1 MGINHMREQAFNAYV
16 GPPETALG
24 LKTREDAW
32 RPIRMPVYLNGLD
45 TEPAMLIDDQAK
57 NLASHPDTKVVHELQ
72 DMVAEIR
79 RKVLALLRDAGI
91 ACIYSV
97 SLGCLFAARQF
108 WIDQTPN
115 RGPRLPRL
123 RATAEAVLRTS
134 PYIILTGMLF
144 GFLAIP
150 LAAWAIGSAS
160 WGSLR
165 RYIYVLW
172 SVLALYIITCESA
185 DGLIL
190 ISGAGLIALWL
201 LRNAGLSIRSR
212 TNLSTNMPL
221 RILAADERSRSLL
234 L

>member
-1 MGINHMREQAFNAYV
+1 
-16 GPPETALG
+16 
-24 LKTREDAW
+24 
-32 RPIRMPVYLNGLD
+32 
-45 TEPAMLIDDQAK
+45 
-57 NLASHPDTKVVHELQ
+57 
-72 DMVAEIR
+72 MVAEIR

-144 GFLAIP
+144 AFLAIP

-221 RILAADERSRSLL
+221 RIGSCRREVTVFAALAVFVGILSIFLFYGSGSNRYLSEILAIYIVACICQVVKAFRLTEQARSANREVKGI
-234 L
+234 